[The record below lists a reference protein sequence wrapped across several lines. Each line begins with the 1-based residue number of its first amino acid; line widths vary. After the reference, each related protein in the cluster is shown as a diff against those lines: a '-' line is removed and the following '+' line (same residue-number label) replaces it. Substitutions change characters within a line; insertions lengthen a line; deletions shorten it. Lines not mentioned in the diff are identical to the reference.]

1 MNFFRII
8 LWPFNPV
15 YKFALTVRN
24 TLFDKKTFKIG
35 KVNIPV
41 ISVGNITV
49 GGAGKTPLT
58 IYILEL
64 LKKAGWKPGVL
75 SRGYGRKSKGF
86 VFVSDGM
93 EFKTD
98 VEHAGD
104 EIYLTALECEVP
116 AAVCEKR
123 TEGAGKLIEL
133 TDIDSLVL
141 DDAFQH
147 RWIARDL
154 DIIIFDQRFLSKTGG
169 IEQQLLPT
177 GNMREPFTSVKRAHA
192 IIINRKFSD
201 YTGIP
206 IPLLPYFE
214 NKLIFNSFYKAAGF
228 CDVKSR
234 EFYPAEDFRGQK
246 GLVVVGIANPYSFLN
261 VLEKNDIDVSNKL
274 IFRDHKNYTIKE
286 IEKIRKE
293 FYSTN
298 SHSVITTAKDAVK
311 LMRFAKEL
319 DDIDI
324 YFLRIEIVFDEQKRF
339 DEFIINKIR
348 SSLSATDNKTE
359 VN

>member
-1 MNFFRII
+1 MSVFRII
-8 LWPFNPV
+8 LWPFNPA
-15 YKFALTVRN
+15 YKFALSVRN
-24 TLFDKKTFKIG
+24 ALFDKQTFKSG
-35 KVNIPV
+35 KVNVPV
-41 ISVGNITV
+41 VSVGNITV

-64 LKKAGWKPGVL
+64 LKRAGRKPGVL

-86 VFVSDGM
+86 VFVSDGK

-98 VEHAGD
+98 VEQAGD

-123 TEGAGKLIEL
+123 IDGAKGLLKHAK
-133 TDIDSLVL
+133 IDSIVL

-154 DIIIFDQRFLSKTGG
+154 DIIIFDQRFLSKVGG
-169 IEQQLLPT
+169 IEQQMLPT

-192 IIINRKFSD
+192 VIINRKFSD
-201 YTGIP
+201 YMGIP

-214 NKLIFNSFYKAAGF
+214 NKLIFNAFYKASGF
-228 CDVKSR
+228 FDVKSR
-234 EFYPAEDFRGQK
+234 EFYSVEEFRGQK

-261 VLEKNDIDVSNKL
+261 VLEKNDIDISNKL

-286 IEKIRKE
+286 VEKIRKE

-324 YFLRIEIVFDEQKRF
+324 YFLRIEIVFDEQEKF
-339 DEFIINKIR
+339 DEFVLNKL
-348 SSLSATDNKTE
+348 SSFNTTDNKTE
-359 VN
+359 VS